1 MEALIDRDEMPNRC
15 MALLKLRT
23 REEAQLFLETFN
35 GKPFI
40 SMLDVRSLPMQ
51 ACSLF
56 MEMFLY
62 RMRFAKSFGSAQ

>member
-1 MEALIDRDEMPNRC
+1 MPNRC

-40 SMLDVRSLPMQ
+40 SMLDVRVHARRGFSMLI
-51 ACSLF
+51 
-56 MEMFLY
+56 
-62 RMRFAKSFGSAQ
+62 RRHH